1 MLVVATEAPTHIER
15 AVAAVPGEMLEV
27 VGVVEGQKMIGSL
40 AATLAGWA
48 VAPVVNSTLVQV
60 SLPSR
65 RAMEGQAE
73 VSLVAVAAALLVS
86 AAAQPRAVLLRIYR
100 QESRES
106 LAESISV
113 SSFSHCP
120 AILHSTAQHVHPK
133 TAATPRGTG
142 GRLGLAGPR
151 AAQAVSPWTRSA

>member
-27 VGVVEGQKMIGSL
+27 VGVEEGQKMIGSL

-60 SLPSR
+60 SLPSQ

-73 VSLVAVAAALLVS
+73 VSPVAVAAALLVS
-86 AAAQPRAVLLRIYR
+86 AAALPRAVPLRIYR

-106 LAESISV
+106 LAASISV
-113 SSFSHCP
+113 S
-120 AILHSTAQHVHPK
+120 
-133 TAATPRGTG
+133 
-142 GRLGLAGPR
+142 
-151 AAQAVSPWTRSA
+151 